1 MAMIRSLVLSPAR
14 AAGLA
19 GVRLAINAPDGRLS
33 PRLSA
38 ISGVTAWIFAPSHGL
53 LTTEPP
59 LLAEATT
66 TLTIFAGI
74 AKPMPCDPPERE
86 KIAVLIPASFP
97 VASTSAPPEFPG
109 LIAASV

>member
-14 AAGLA
+14 DAGLA

-33 PRLSA
+33 PR
-38 ISGVTAWIFAPSHGL
+38 VTAWIFAPSHGL

-66 TLTIFAGI
+66 TLTILAGM

-86 KIAVLIPASFP
+86 KIAVLIPTRRP
-97 VASTSAPPEFPG
+97 PRSTRAPPELPG
-109 LIAASV
+109 LMAASVWMKNW